1 MNRTRGNRSLVCTSL
16 LTIVA
21 LVGLSVAG
29 LGANPARAQSGDAF
43 FPVFVLACDA
53 YVQMEGS
60 AKGEG
65 YPPEC
70 RGIADVQV
78 TAYDTQGA
86 HLDSCTTDADGTC
99 RLAIDYNGVRI
110 FRQDMTNIPEGY
122 RPETDV
128 QRVFTYTEFAEI
140 AFHNYSESAFPQRDA
155 PRATVR
161 VHTRICPDG
170 YTGDTFFEDC
180 DAGLPKTNQWIFG
193 FDEYARAGSD
203 GDAVLRYTAA
213 GLDSQIIGGQ
223 GPTTGD
229 IFFYCSLTDDP
240 SVQVPTT
247 VEVTALYDGITR
259 DFVGK
264 ISELEPQSDVTCDWY
279 QIPNLDRG
287 LWDTVVNVMAGED
300 SNVTYADGAGI
311 IDLTLF
317 QCPDDAQPETV
328 EDAADQCTEPAANA
342 EVQAAAEDHSLY
354 TSGTTDAQGKLQL
367 SLSGQTVPSFWIL
380 YEGHSTPGSP
390 ISCVANRLDPQTS
403 EPIEPMYQ
411 ATTGDEATGWTI
423 PGFGD
428 DLNGVSCSWYLVP
441 SGWLSPD

>member
-1 MNRTRGNRSLVCTSL
+1 MNPMDGTRAHRSLIGMSYLMV
-16 LTIVA
+16 VA
-21 LVGLSVAG
+21 LIAMTAAS
-29 LGANPARAQSGDAF
+29 LGARPARAQQFDPV

-53 YVQMEGS
+53 FVQMEGS

-70 RGIADVQV
+70 RGLGDVTV
-78 TAYDTQGA
+78 TAYDTQGT
-86 HLDSCTTDADGTC
+86 HLDECTTDADGTC

-110 FRQDMTNIPEGY
+110 FRQDTTNIPEGY
-122 RPETDV
+122 RAEADV

-170 YTGDTFFEDC
+170 YIGDTFFDDC
-180 DAGLPKTNQWIFG
+180 NAGVPKTNQWIFG
-193 FDEYARAGSD
+193 SDSYTRAGKD

-213 GLDSQIIGGQ
+213 GNNSQIIGGQ
-223 GPTTGD
+223 SPDTGD
-229 IFFYCSLTDDP
+229 VFFYCSMTDDP

-247 VEVTALYDGITR
+247 LDVTALYDGITR

-264 ISELEPQSDVTCDWY
+264 IDSLEPQSDVTCDWY

-287 LWDTVVNVMAGED
+287 LWDTVVNVMATDD
-300 SNVTYADGAGI
+300 SVTYEGGAGSI
-311 IDLTLF
+311 ALTVFL
-317 QCPDDAQPETV
+317 CPDDAQPETA
-328 EDAADQCTEPAANA
+328 EDAAEQCTDPAAGA
-342 EVQAAAEDHSLY
+342 PIQVEADDHSIY
-354 TSGTTDAQGKLQL
+354 VEGTTDAQGQLEL
-367 SLSGQTVPSFWIL
+367 SLAGQVVPAFWIL

-390 ISCVANRLDPQTS
+390 ISCIANRLDPRTG
-403 EPIEPMYQ
+403 EPMEPLFQ
-411 ATTGDEATGWTI
+411 TTDGGAETGWTI

-441 SGWLSPD
+441 SGWLQ